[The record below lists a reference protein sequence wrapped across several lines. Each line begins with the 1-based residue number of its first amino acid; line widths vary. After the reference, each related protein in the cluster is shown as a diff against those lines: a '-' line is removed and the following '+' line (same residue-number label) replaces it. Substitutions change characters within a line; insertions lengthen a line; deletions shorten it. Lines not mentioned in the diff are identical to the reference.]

1 MIPPLF
7 SCLSS
12 LGYDSPFSYE
22 QSMGALICYES
33 VQMQVKLRPLGWTP
47 MSPVEFRRTRLNFRL
62 RALER
67 ETHFYPGLAVE
78 PVSHRRKDR
87 NSSDLSFR
95 FH

>member
-1 MIPPLF
+1 
-7 SCLSS
+7 
-12 LGYDSPFSYE
+12 
-22 QSMGALICYES
+22 MGALICYES
-33 VQMQVKLRPLGWTP
+33 VQMQVKLSPPGWTP